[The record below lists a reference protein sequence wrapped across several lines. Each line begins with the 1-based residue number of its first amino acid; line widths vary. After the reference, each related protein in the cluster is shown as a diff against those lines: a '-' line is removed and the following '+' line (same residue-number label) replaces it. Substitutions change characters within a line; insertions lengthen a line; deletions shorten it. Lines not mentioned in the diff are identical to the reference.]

1 VCHVLGG
8 QHLTFLAVQVPKE
21 RAKTRWEEFRLQKGI
36 EHKKR
41 ERMLWDEKTGKY
53 RPRWGK
59 DRASNEEEWAV
70 PAKASDGMLVVVVP
84 SICWRLLSGVLLL

>member
-1 VCHVLGG
+1 MLFP
-8 QHLTFLAVQVPKE
+8 LQVPKE

-36 EHKKR
+36 DHKKR

-70 PAKASDGMLVVVVP
+70 PAKASDGMPAP
-84 SICWRLLSGVLLL
+84 S